1 MRINTDRKTKNSKK
15 GVTLVEML
23 IVMLIIGAIVGV
35 LIFNFSEAT
44 DKAREA
50 KAKGDLREAK
60 INARIDL
67 LDGHMDTVRFADL
80 VAQLQEVVATA
91 IKSISKPNK
100 TQKLF

>member
-1 MRINTDRKTKNSKK
+1 MRINTDRKTKNNKK

-60 INARIDL
+60 INVFLDL
-67 LDGHMDTVRFADL
+67 MDGRYSGNMGRLIEFVMKLKDISDPTVKRY
-80 VAQLQEVVATA
+80 
-91 IKSISKPNK
+91 K
-100 TQKLF
+100 

>member
-1 MRINTDRKTKNSKK
+1 MRINTDKKIKNNKK
-15 GVTLVEML
+15 GVTLIEIL
-23 IVMLIIGAIVGV
+23 IVMLIVTALFAV
-35 LIFNFSEAT
+35 LVFNFSAAT
-44 DKAREA
+44 DKAKEA
-50 KAKGDLREAK
+50 KALSDFRTAK